1 MADDEPRRPW
11 EKVNCPVPVPLSQP
25 KGQPMTPARSLIA
38 AMTTAVLLASTGA
51 ASAAPAAT
59 RDVLV
64 VGNSQAGT
72 VTFLD
77 GHTFANLGTVDG
89 IPDLQQI
96 LAAMDPIRR
105 AAYEVVRSEAG
116 DKFVDDA
123 HLSPDGRTLYL
134 SRGIIGDA
142 VAIDIA
148 TRRIK
153 WRTPLEGVKADH
165 ATLSPDGTRFVISAI
180 TAQKAQ
186 VIDTA
191 TGRVVGDFGTGTY
204 PHENLFSADG
214 KHIYNASI
222 GITTLPKALNFFKGS
237 KQVTVVDST
246 TLRPVRTYSFEYG
259 IRPAVVTPDEKTMYA
274 QLSYLNGFVEYDL
287 VAGRITRTVQMPFSA
302 AGQALA
308 ADNYPQNSAHHGMAL
323 SGDQAKLC
331 MAGTIDDYTAIVSRP
346 GLTTDGFVHYPV
358 GALPYWST
366 TSADGR
372 YCFVT
377 LSNLDA
383 VSVVDYATAR
393 EVARVPV
400 GDFPQRERLGHLAE
414 DVVPTLR

>member
-1 MADDEPRRPW
+1 
-11 EKVNCPVPVPLSQP
+11 
-25 KGQPMTPARSLIA
+25 MTPARTFIA
-38 AMTTAVLLASTGA
+38 AVTAAVLLASTGA
-51 ASAAPAAT
+51 ATAAPTPSPSAAAT

-72 VTFLD
+72 ITFLD
-77 GHTFANLGTVDG
+77 GRTFANLGTING
-89 IPDLQQI
+89 IPDLQQV
-96 LAAMDPIRR
+96 LAAMDPFRR

-134 SRGIIGDA
+134 SRGILGDA
-142 VAIDIA
+142 VAIDVA
-148 TRRIK
+148 TKQIK
-153 WRTPLEGVKADH
+153 WRTAVVGVKADH
-165 ATLSPDGTRFVISAI
+165 ATLSSDGTRFVISAI
-180 TAQKAQ
+180 TSAKAQ

-191 TGRVVGDFGTGTY
+191 TGRVVGEFATGTY
-204 PHENLFSADG
+204 PHENIYSANG
-214 KHIYNASI
+214 ARIYNASI
-222 GITTLPKALNFFKGS
+222 GITTFSKAFNFLKGS
-237 KQVTVVDST
+237 KQLTVVDAA
-246 TLRPVRTYSFEYG
+246 TLRPVRTYNFEYG
-259 IRPAVVTPDEKTMYA
+259 IRPAVITPDEKTMYA

-302 AGQALA
+302 AGQALSV
-308 ADNYPQNSAHHGMAL
+308 DDYPQNSAHHGMAL
-323 SGDQAKLC
+323 SGDQSKLC

-366 TSADGR
+366 TSVDGR

-400 GDFPQRERLGHLAE
+400 GDFPQRERLGKLAE
-414 DVVPTLR
+414 DVVPSLR